1 MLQQKNQINYHF
13 KTSSSGGVWYNFQKV
28 SCFREYFELKCT
40 EFRMLLKPK
49 DQMFS
54 FNKPT
59 MSVHFAQIFS
69 A

>member
-1 MLQQKNQINYHF
+1 MAFDI
-13 KTSSSGGVWYNFQKV
+13 TSKEV
-28 SCFREYFELKCT
+28 SCFRENFELKCST
-40 EFRMLLKPK
+40 EFRALLKPK
-49 DQMFS
+49 DQLFR